1 MRSRGWVLLLLAAA
15 SCSRCGE
22 PSARTAE
29 ELLPGH
35 PGAAVITAPL
45 GGIAQHL
52 AALADRASSLPG
64 GEQLGEVRRAMAGQL
79 GFDPLTREGLLAAG
93 LDPDRGAAA
102 ALFEGRIHGEFVAA
116 LPVARPDLF
125 LQTAQRLLVER
136 AGFTA
141 VAAQAQS
148 VKLFERRGE
157 RVGVAVVRGHGVLAR
172 TQDPAASIAD
182 AGARQA
188 GQTLAGDAGLDAA
201 RKRLGAQDFIAWAPA
216 GSSMPQRF
224 TRRPLPGDAA
234 VSLQG
239 SQQGIASRL
248 FAQLPEGDARRAQ
261 GALPGGGASLIELL
275 PPDAP
280 LRARLG
286 IAPGR
291 LLESM
296 RGDPGLAA
304 LLDRLRGAD
313 AEAIASVAP
322 GVAVSLALARGA
334 NIGEAMDYGL
344 DWRRKSPF
352 DTVQLVA
359 LADVADRN
367 RLMKAFDRIAK
378 ALPQLGARADRRGDD
393 FQVTYAAGKGARF
406 GVREI
411 DGKAVAYL
419 MGGPLRPEEL
429 RRTPRSADPEAAA
442 LYANPGA
449 ALRVD
454 FGKLASSLRELPQGA
469 YGSGPQSYVAR
480 SLVSQVIEPL
490 RTVRLSMAAETL
502 EDRVGGSIDVEL
514 VAP

>member
-1 MRSRGWVLLLLAAA
+1 
-15 SCSRCGE
+15 
-22 PSARTAE
+22 
-29 ELLPGH
+29 LPGH
-35 PGAAVITAPL
+35 PGAAVVTAQL
-45 GGIAQHL
+45 GAIAQHL

-64 GEQLGEVRRAMAGQL
+64 GEQLGELRRAVAARF

-102 ALFEGRIHGEFVAA
+102 ALFEGPRRGEFVAA
-116 LPVARPDLF
+116 LPVAKPDLF
-125 LQTAQRLLVER
+125 VQTAQRLLVER
-136 AGFTA
+136 AGFAA
-141 VAAQAQS
+141 VAGQSQS

-157 RVGVAVVRGHGVLAR
+157 RVGVAVVRGHGLVAR

-188 GQTLAGDAGLDAA
+188 EQSLAGDSGLGAA
-201 RKRLGAQDFIAWAPA
+201 RKRLGAQDFIAWAPE

-224 TRRPLPGDAA
+224 TTRPLRGDVA

-248 FAQLPEGDARRAQ
+248 IAQLPEADARGAQ
-261 GALPGGGASLIELL
+261 GALPGGGAALTELL
-275 PPDAP
+275 PADAP

-286 IAPGR
+286 
-291 LLESM
+291 LLESL
-296 RGDPGLAA
+296 RGDPDLAA

-313 AEAIASVAP
+313 AEAFASVAP
-322 GVAVSLALARGA
+322 GLVLSLALARGA

-359 LADVADRN
+359 LAGVIDRS
-367 RLMKAFDRIAK
+367 RLMKAFDQIAK
-378 ALPQLGARADRRGDD
+378 ALPQLGARAERRGDD

-406 GVREI
+406 GIREI

-419 MGGPLRPEEL
+419 MGGPLRPDEL
-429 RRTPRSADPEAAA
+429 RRTPRSSNPEAAA
-442 LYANPGA
+442 LYENAGA

-454 FGKLASSLRELPQGA
+454 FGKLASALRELPQSA

-480 SLVSQVIEPL
+480 SLVGQVIEPL
-490 RTVRLSMAAETL
+490 RTVRLGVAAEAFP
-502 EDRVGGSIDVEL
+502 DRFGGSIDVEL

>member
-1 MRSRGWVLLLLAAA
+1 M
-15 SCSRCGE
+15 
-22 PSARTAE
+22 
-29 ELLPGH
+29 PGH
-35 PGAAVITAPL
+35 PGAAVVTAPL
-45 GGIAQHL
+45 GAIAQHL

-64 GEQLGEVRRAMAGQL
+64 GEQLGEVRRAVAARS

-102 ALFEGRIHGEFVAA
+102 ALFEGPRRGEFVAA
-116 LPVARPDLF
+116 LPVAKPELF

-136 AGFTA
+136 AGFAA
-141 VAAQAQS
+141 VAGQSQS

-157 RVGVAVVRGHGVLAR
+157 RVGVAVVRGHGLLAR
-172 TQDPAASIAD
+172 TQDPGASIAD

-188 GQTLAGDAGLDAA
+188 EQSLAADSGLDAA

-224 TRRPLPGDAA
+224 TTHPLRGDVA

-248 FAQLPEGDARRAQ
+248 IAQLPEADARGAQ
-261 GALPGGGASLIELL
+261 GALPGGGAALTELL
-275 PPDAP
+275 PADAP

-291 LLESM
+291 LLESL
-296 RGDPGLAA
+296 RGDPDLAA
-304 LLDRLRGAD
+304 LLDRLGGAD
-313 AEAIASVAP
+313 AEAFASVAP
-322 GVAVSLALARGA
+322 GLVVSLALARGA

-359 LADVADRN
+359 LAAVIDRT

-378 ALPQLGARADRRGDD
+378 ALPQLGARAERRGDD

-406 GVREI
+406 GIREI

-419 MGGPLRPEEL
+419 MGGPLRPDEL
-429 RRTPRSADPEAAA
+429 RRTPRSSNPEAAA
-442 LYANPGA
+442 LYENAGA

-454 FGKLASSLRELPQGA
+454 FGKLASALHELPQSA

-490 RTVRLSMAAETL
+490 RTVRLGVAAEAFP
-502 EDRVGGSIDVEL
+502 DRVGGSIDVEL